1 MRVSFLASLLLLFG
15 ATALEGQAC
24 RSGPLPPLQSLFP
37 GEIDGM
43 ARQLYGVNGGCYTN
57 IYRPAKSEPG
67 SGIPWAVVMIEEHN
81 DPFLG
86 DDPIRLAD
94 HYRRAGLETQDVGG
108 WPVAYEGSS
117 DLGDRFVTLKD
128 RLRVTVLVKE
138 GIDLAS
144 SRALTQKVLA
154 IVLPG
159 ILLPCT

>member
-1 MRVSFLASLLLLFG
+1 MRVSFLALLLLLFG
-15 ATALEGQAC
+15 ATALEAQTC

-37 GEIDGM
+37 DEVDGM
-43 ARQLYGVNGGCYTN
+43 ARQLYGVTGGCYTN

-67 SGIPWAVVMIEEHN
+67 SGVPWAVVMIEEHN

-86 DDPIRLAD
+86 DDPVRLTD
-94 HYRRAGLETQDVGG
+94 HYKRAGLETHDVGG
-108 WPVAYEGSS
+108 WPVAYEGTS

-138 GIDLAS
+138 GTDLAS
-144 SRALTQKVLA
+144 SRTLTTQVLA
-154 IVLPG
+154 RILPG

>member
-1 MRVSFLASLLLLFG
+1 MRVSILAVLLLLFS
-15 ATALEGQAC
+15 AAALEGQTC

-37 GEIDGM
+37 NEIEGM
-43 ARQLYGVNGGCYTN
+43 PRQLYGVNGGCYTN

-67 SGIPWAVVMIEEHN
+67 SGVPWAVVMIEEHN

-86 DDPIRLAD
+86 DDAARLAA
-94 HYRRAGLETQDVGG
+94 HYERAGLQTESVDG
-108 WPVAYEGSS
+108 WPVAYEGTS

-138 GIDLAS
+138 GRDLAS
-144 SRALTQKVLA
+144 SRALTNRLFA
-154 IVLPG
+154 HILPG